1 MAGFVGPDEPIQQ
14 GFVGPD
20 EPISQGT
27 PAVNPQMNNPQAPY
41 SPTPETGLLG
51 QTITPQGTPLVGKPL
66 EATADYPNARMT
78 DTTIADEQMLEGAG
92 GLGKAAMGLGKDIA
106 AGAPAI
112 KGVLNTLGQYAKRF
126 GQNQAMKALGAR
138 SGQIGQV
145 GIPESREIAQSMI
158 DKGVISPL
166 RGPIGLE
173 EKVAELHGAA
183 GQGIGQA
190 RALGDVQGT
199 APQMP
204 EILQNVKQN
213 LEGKY
218 SSGVEKGMS
227 GLNKAREEIAKGGT
241 GTFTGNAQKA
251 TELNQAAAANKIYR
265 PQGAT
270 TDVADAISHMNNE
283 ALKKTLSPADFA
295 KYESHLK
302 DYSNLSKVNEFIK
315 SGERREMTG
324 RGGASLGKT
333 VYDKTMDA
341 LGNRVAATM
350 GSKVGDILQSP
361 ETPAAIKKMLSA
373 YLLNQNQGM
382 QNTAQ

>member
-20 EPISQGT
+20 EPISQSV
-27 PAVNPQMNNPQAPY
+27 AAINPSGITAGDFERSPQ
-41 SPTPETGLLG
+41 
-51 QTITPQGTPLVGKPL
+51 
-66 EATADYPNARMT
+66 YPNSKIT
-78 DTTIADEQMLEGAG
+78 DTTLADEQMLEGLG
-92 GLGKAAMGLGKDIA
+92 GLGKAGIGLGKDLA
-106 AGAPAI
+106 AGAPAT
-112 KGVLNTLGQYAKRF
+112 KGVLNTMGQYAKRF

-145 GIPESREIAQSMI
+145 GIPESRAIAQSMI
-158 DKGVISPL
+158 NKGVVSPL

-173 EKVAELHGAA
+173 EKVEQLHNVA

-190 RALGDVQGT
+190 RQLGNTQGN
-199 APQMP
+199 APQMS
-204 EILQNVKQN
+204 EILQEVKQN
-213 LEGKY
+213 LVPKY
-218 SSGVEKGMS
+218 ASGTERGLG

-251 TELNQAAAANKIYR
+251 TDLNASAAANKIYR

-270 TDVADAISHMNNE
+270 TDVADTISRMNNE
-283 ALKKTLSPADFA
+283 ALKKTLPPAEFA

-302 DYSNLSKVNEFIK
+302 DYNELSKVNEFIK

-333 VYDKTMDA
+333 IYDKTMDS
-341 LGNRVAATM
+341 LGNRVAASA
-350 GSKVGDILQSP
+350 GSKIGDVLQNP
-361 ETPAAIKKMLSA
+361 NTDPAVKKMLAA
-373 YLLNQNQGM
+373 YLLEQG
-382 QNTAQ
+382 QSNAQ